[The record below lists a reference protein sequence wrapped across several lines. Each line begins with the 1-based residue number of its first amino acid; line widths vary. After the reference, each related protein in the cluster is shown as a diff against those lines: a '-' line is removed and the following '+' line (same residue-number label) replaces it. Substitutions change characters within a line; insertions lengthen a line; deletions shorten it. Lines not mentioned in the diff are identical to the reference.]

1 MKEKNVLWISA
12 CVPYDTVGHAGGK
25 IHNYYLKYLKANS
38 DYNIKLLT
46 FYWANEKD
54 KIDLDTYGIDY
65 DLIERKIW
73 HFPDILVNTES
84 VLNPWNRYAGID
96 QNYTVIQ
103 LRRYLKKYKNEG
115 YRPNVVI
122 LQWTEMLVLIDI
134 AKEVFPDASY
144 VGVEE
149 DVKFL
154 NFERQLLK
162 PNNTLKKFVINTRYK
177 KLKTIEKAACSKCNK
192 VILNNPKD
200 HKLLEDEGIDPD
212 ILTEWQP
219 YFDSYID
226 IPYEG
231 NKKQVIFYG
240 AMNRTENIEAAE
252 ILAEDIL
259 PLVKDKE
266 VELLIIGAHPSAE
279 IKALESDRV
288 HVLGFV
294 ESIGDFFRN
303 ALCMA
308 APLHQGAGV
317 KIKILEAMSAGIPVL
332 TTDIGIEGIPAKNNK
347 EYIHC
352 MTVQDFSD
360 SINSLVDNEER
371 FIISGNAKKFIMEK
385 YDLHQSGSDFI
396 RLLNLYFKEDITN
409 EKKK

>member
-38 DYNIKLLT
+38 DFNIKLLT

-54 KIDLDTYGIDY
+54 KIDLDRYGIDY

-103 LRRYLKKYKNEG
+103 FRRYLKKYKNEG
-115 YRPNVVI
+115 YRPDVVI

-134 AKEVFPDASY
+134 VKEFFPDASY

-177 KLKTIEKAACSKCNK
+177 RLKTIEKAACSKCNK

-200 HKLLEDEGIDPD
+200 HKLLENEGIDSN

-219 YFDSYID
+219 YFDSFIEV
-226 IPYEG
+226 PYKG
-231 NKKQVIFYG
+231 DKKQIILYG
-240 AMNRTENIEAAE
+240 AMGRNENIEAAE
-252 ILAEDIL
+252 ILAKDIL
-259 PLVKDKE
+259 PLIKDKE
-266 VELLIIGAHPSAE
+266 VELLIIGAHPAVE
-279 IKALESDRV
+279 VEALESDRV

-294 ESIGDFFRN
+294 ESIGEYFKD
-303 ALCMA
+303 ALCLA
-308 APLHQGAGV
+308 APLRQGAGV

-332 TTDIGIEGIPAKNNK
+332 TTDVGIEGIPAADGK
-347 EYIHC
+347 EYMHC
-352 MTVQDFSD
+352 SSSEEFANKIDELAGDKNKGQYISE
-360 SINSLVDNEER
+360 NEKEFIRER
-371 FIISGNAKKFIMEK
+371 FDLKKSADKFIK
-385 YDLHQSGSDFI
+385 VLK
-396 RLLNLYFKEDITN
+396 LLA
-409 EKKK
+409 